1 MEEKLRKVFAEELG
15 LPAERVTDDL
25 RYGEA
30 PEWDSIAHMA
40 LVAAIETAFD
50 IMIDADDVIDM
61 SSFAHARRLVERHAV
76 V

>member
-1 MEEKLRKVFAEELG
+1 MEEKLRQVFAVELG
-15 LPAERVTDDL
+15 LPAARVNDEL

-50 IMIDADDVIDM
+50 ILIDADEVIDM
-61 SSFAHARRLVERHAV
+61 SSFAHARRLVGRHALV
-76 V
+76 

>member
-1 MEEKLRKVFAEELG
+1 MEEKLRQLFAEELG
-15 LPAERVTDDL
+15 LPAERVMDDL

-50 IMIDADDVIDM
+50 IMIDADEVIDM
-61 SSFAHARRLVERHAV
+61 SSFAHARRLVERHV

>member
-1 MEEKLRKVFAEELG
+1 MEEKLRQVFAEELG
-15 LPAERVTDDL
+15 VPVDRVTDDL

-50 IMIDADDVIDM
+50 IMIDAEQVIDM
-61 SSFAHARRLVERHAV
+61 SSFAHARRLVERHALV
-76 V
+76 